1 MSKDTTNAST
11 GPESFEDALT
21 ALLREGAQK
30 LLMQAVEEEVKLF
43 LEEHKHRRLEDGRA
57 AVTRNG
63 HLPERKIQTGIGEIT
78 VRIPKTR
85 DRSGGGIKFT
95 SALVP
100 PYLKRTKDIA
110 ELLPVLY
117 LHGISTGQ
125 YQEALSAILGKDAPG
140 LSANTISR
148 LKAKWLEEYKEWRG
162 RDLSGKKY
170 VYWWADGVYSNV
182 RMDDKVCFLV
192 IIGATADGRK
202 ELIAVSD
209 GERESCASW
218 ETLMVELKDR
228 GLEEGPKLAVGDGA
242 LGFWKALARHYP
254 RTRHQ
259 RCWVHKTANVLD
271 KLPKSMQPEV
281 KSALR
286 EIYMAPNRKAAEK
299 ALELASKKYGAKY
312 PKAIECLEKDREALL
327 AFYDFPAEHWQHIR
341 TTNPIEST
349 FATIRL
355 RTEKMRNCGSRE
367 TTLMMVFKLAQS
379 AEKRWRRLRGH
390 ELLGKVI
397 DGIEFQDG
405 ILAAASS
412 GHAA

>member
-1 MSKDTTNAST
+1 MRKDTTKAST

-30 LLMQAVEEEVKLF
+30 LLMQAVEEELESF

-95 SALVP
+95 STLVP

-125 YQEALSAILGKDAPG
+125 YQEALSAILGKDASG

-170 VYWWADGVYSNV
+170 VYWWADGVYSKV

-192 IIGATADGRK
+192 IIGATASG
-202 ELIAVSD
+202 SH
-209 GERESCASW
+209 
-218 ETLMVELKDR
+218 
-228 GLEEGPKLAVGDGA
+228 
-242 LGFWKALARHYP
+242 AR
-254 RTRHQ
+254 
-259 RCWVHKTANVLD
+259 A
-271 KLPKSMQPEV
+271 
-281 KSALR
+281 
-286 EIYMAPNRKAAEK
+286 
-299 ALELASKKYGAKY
+299 G
-312 PKAIECLEKDREALL
+312 
-327 AFYDFPAEHWQHIR
+327 
-341 TTNPIEST
+341 
-349 FATIRL
+349 
-355 RTEKMRNCGSRE
+355 
-367 TTLMMVFKLAQS
+367 
-379 AEKRWRRLRGH
+379 KR
-390 ELLGKVI
+390 
-397 DGIEFQDG
+397 
-405 ILAAASS
+405 
-412 GHAA
+412 

>member
-1 MSKDTTNAST
+1 MRKDTTKAST

-30 LLMQAVEEEVKLF
+30 LLMQAVEEELESF

-95 SALVP
+95 STLVP

-125 YQEALSAILGKDAPG
+125 YQEALSAILGKDASG

-170 VYWWADGVYSNV
+170 VYWWADGVY
-182 RMDDKVCFLV
+182 
-192 IIGATADGRK
+192 T
-202 ELIAVSD
+202 
-209 GERESCASW
+209 
-218 ETLMVELKDR
+218 
-228 GLEEGPKLAVGDGA
+228 
-242 LGFWKALARHYP
+242 
-254 RTRHQ
+254 
-259 RCWVHKTANVLD
+259 
-271 KLPKSMQPEV
+271 
-281 KSALR
+281 
-286 EIYMAPNRKAAEK
+286 
-299 ALELASKKYGAKY
+299 
-312 PKAIECLEKDREALL
+312 
-327 AFYDFPAEHWQHIR
+327 
-341 TTNPIEST
+341 
-349 FATIRL
+349 
-355 RTEKMRNCGSRE
+355 
-367 TTLMMVFKLAQS
+367 
-379 AEKRWRRLRGH
+379 
-390 ELLGKVI
+390 
-397 DGIEFQDG
+397 
-405 ILAAASS
+405 
-412 GHAA
+412 

>member
-1 MSKDTTNAST
+1 M
-11 GPESFEDALT
+11 
-21 ALLREGAQK
+21 
-30 LLMQAVEEEVKLF
+30 
-43 LEEHKHRRLEDGRA
+43 
-57 AVTRNG
+57 
-63 HLPERKIQTGIGEIT
+63 
-78 VRIPKTR
+78 
-85 DRSGGGIKFT
+85 
-95 SALVP
+95 
-100 PYLKRTKDIA
+100 
-110 ELLPVLY
+110 
-117 LHGISTGQ
+117 
-125 YQEALSAILGKDAPG
+125 SAILGKDASG

-218 ETLMVELKDR
+218 ETLMLELKDR
-228 GLEEGPKLAVGDGA
+228 GLEEGPKLAVGDRA

-299 ALELASKKYGAKY
+299 ALELASKKYGA
-312 PKAIECLEKDREALL
+312 
-327 AFYDFPAEHWQHIR
+327 
-341 TTNPIEST
+341 
-349 FATIRL
+349 
-355 RTEKMRNCGSRE
+355 RTEKMPPVR
-367 TTLMMVFKLAQS
+367 LD
-379 AEKRWRRLRGH
+379 RWDRYNNL
-390 ELLGKVI
+390 
-397 DGIEFQDG
+397 
-405 ILAAASS
+405 
-412 GHAA
+412 

>member
-1 MSKDTTNAST
+1 MSKDTTKAST

-30 LLMQAVEEEVKLF
+30 LLMQAVEEELEAF
-43 LEEHKHRRLEDGRA
+43 LEEHKHRRLEDGRV

-85 DRSGGGIKFT
+85 DRSGRGIKFT

-100 PYLKRTKDIA
+100 PYLKRTKDIT

-140 LSANTISR
+140 MSSNTISR

-170 VYWWADGVYSNV
+170 VYWWADGVYSKV

-192 IIGATADGRK
+192 VIGATADGRK

-218 ETLMVELKDR
+218 ETLMLELKDR
-228 GLEEGPKLAVGDGA
+228 GHAMFLAM
-242 LGFWKALARHYP
+242 P
-254 RTRHQ
+254 T
-259 RCWVHKTANVLD
+259 
-271 KLPKSMQPEV
+271 
-281 KSALR
+281 SAL
-286 EIYMAPNRKAAEK
+286 
-299 ALELASKKYGAKY
+299 
-312 PKAIECLEKDREALL
+312 
-327 AFYDFPAEHWQHIR
+327 
-341 TTNPIEST
+341 
-349 FATIRL
+349 
-355 RTEKMRNCGSRE
+355 
-367 TTLMMVFKLAQS
+367 
-379 AEKRWRRLRGH
+379 
-390 ELLGKVI
+390 LGT
-397 DGIEFQDG
+397 
-405 ILAAASS
+405 
-412 GHAA
+412 